1 MKTIYVL
8 SICALLLA
16 TGCKGAKAP
25 FSEEKPFRGVWISNT
40 SDEYLKLQI
49 DLYSKSVYLDRKDG
63 KPSYGFLEQENEF
76 VGDYRI
82 ITDILSIEK
91 DKAKVATYSL
101 RYGEPD
107 DTTHVTLSFN
117 KNDGGLSWNEI
128 TFSKE
133 QACRYVEILKPNV
146 NINTSPTDKTSLGV
160 AQYGQIGDLLDYD
173 RGFYKVLLDNE
184 QIGYISD
191 EYANATCGDTIPQTM
206 LEKLYTSTKEVG
218 YFGYMDFVKKDNGIY
233 MEIQNVSIPMNGT
246 LYDGKYSGSTVFY
259 GTINRNCIVFT
270 KYKDIFMPD
279 LETITPSELDEIKDK
294 GKKMCAYYSSTL
306 NGFIFQDGLFL
317 PTDND

>member
-8 SICALLLA
+8 SICVLLLA
-16 TGCKGAKAP
+16 TGYKGEKAP

-117 KNDGGLSWNEI
+117 KNDGGLSWGEI

-160 AQYGQIGDLLDYD
+160 AQYGQIGNLQDYD
-173 RGFYKVLLDNE
+173 RGFYRVLFDND
-184 QIGYISD
+184 QMGYISD
-191 EYANATCGDTIPQTM
+191 EYANAVCSDTIPQKA

-218 YFGYMDFVKKDNGIY
+218 YFGYLDFVKKDDGIY
-233 MEIQNVSIPMNGT
+233 MEIQNVSIPMDGT
-246 LYDGKYSGSTVFY
+246 LYDGRYSGSSLFY
-259 GTINRNCIVFT
+259 GTIDRNRIVFS

-279 LETITPSELDEIKDK
+279 LETITLLDLDEIKDK
-294 GKKMCAYYSSTL
+294 DKKVCAYYSSTL
-306 NGFIFQDGLFL
+306 NGFIFHDGLFL
-317 PTDND
+317 PTDNN